1 MSIKPILTTKYDGK
15 ILEITTNWRY
25 SNDICRKVGGDKSAI
40 IQACKRLVE
49 MDYLEIKPDSNKTFY
64 KRKDTVQSE
73 FNFIKMMENMEINQ
87 KTEINALK
95 QFSTLLMK
103 DGKRLRQKAN
113 DVLDHINEE
122 VNRAYMVKT
131 RLDYQ
136 KNLSI
141 IPSNVA
147 ENRIKQLD
155 KYIEKIMNK
164 IMTKNDNNA
173 TTKAIQEY
181 FQNHTTKFEFKI

>member
-1 MSIKPILTTKYDGK
+1 
-15 ILEITTNWRY
+15 
-25 SNDICRKVGGDKSAI
+25 
-40 IQACKRLVE
+40 